1 MATKKAPAKK
11 GGSKQSSKK
20 GGGAKKASSKSA
32 AALPSGL
39 SMAGQTT
46 LVQTHPQDILAH
58 LVGGC
63 YKIVGKPINLE
74 VCYSFDASNLTVCV
88 TVKLAGQT
96 IGREC
101 LSASHPSYNV
111 CASIGVAKACV
122 NLTFNPSTKCLT
134 FSAKACYWALTWKC
148 KSYQGTI
155 ACF

>member
-1 MATKKAPAKK
+1 MATKKSTAK
-11 GGSKQSSKK
+11 GGSKTGGK

-32 AALPSGL
+32 KALPSGL
-39 SMAGQTT
+39 SMAGQTM
-46 LVQTHPQDILAH
+46 LVQTHPQDILAN

-63 YKIVGKPINLE
+63 YKIVGKPINLQ

-101 LSASHPSYNV
+101 LSATKPSYSV
-111 CASIGVAKACV
+111 CTSIGVAKACV
-122 NLTFNPSTKCLT
+122 GLSFNTSTKCLT
-134 FSAKACYWALTWKC
+134 FTAKACYWALKWKC
-148 KSYQGTI
+148 KSYQGRI